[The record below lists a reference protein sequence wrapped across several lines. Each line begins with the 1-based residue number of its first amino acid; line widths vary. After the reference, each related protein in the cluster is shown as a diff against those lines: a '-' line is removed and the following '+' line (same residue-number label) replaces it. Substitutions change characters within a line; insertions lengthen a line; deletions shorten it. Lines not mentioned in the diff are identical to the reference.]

1 MLWPYQDFFFGG
13 ESYQDR
19 SLLIIMEDLAFNEII
34 SYYILYHNPIQLQ
47 LKYSMACC
55 SKKKNGQCPMKGHVL
70 KPKLNM

>member
-1 MLWPYQDFFFGG
+1 MTSFVVKKICHGLIKTFFLGG

-47 LKYSMACC
+47 FKYSMACC
-55 SKKKNGQCPMKGHVL
+55 SKK
-70 KPKLNM
+70 NMVNAL